1 MTSLTNRLIPQ
12 GWIEIIQMRVQ
23 SFADLL
29 QRRHEPDQHGDL
41 DRQIDEA
48 RWNIVAAVQ
57 QMPPPQHGEQAE
69 RPGKPVYTPEDL
81 AEAWGCTTRAMSAG
95 SLMRGNCGRSGSA
108 SSIDSR
114 PQRCRSLSGR
124 RRPAK
129 VQNEK

>member
-1 MTSLTNRLIPQ
+1 MTSLTNRLTPQ

-23 SFADLL
+23 SLADLL

-69 RPGKPVYTPEDL
+69 RPCKPVYTPEDL
-81 AEAWGCTTRAMSAG
+81 AEAWGCTTRHVRRLADEGQLRAFRVGKLYRFTAAAVQEFERQATAG
-95 SLMRGNCGRSGSA
+95 QS
-108 SSIDSR
+108 
-114 PQRCRSLSGR
+114 P
-124 RRPAK
+124 K
-129 VQNEK
+129 